1 MSKCKG
7 LKEGD
12 CKNTSG
18 CSFAKGK
25 VKQYC
30 REGRSEKITRFT
42 KVMNNRNNVQSKRI
56 SNNSNCKGLDKN
68 QCSSTEGCNYYDGKK
83 KKYCGKSRKLKDYKR
98 SNMVMKN
105 DYSNY
110 KVLNPTMNKSARV
123 SRLNMSV
130 QKMKMPNSHSQTSSL
145 HNSPKMQSYHMPDIH
160 IPTPHDDDSNDMSD
174 NLNNMVSVSKHEQAK
189 RNKMKNRQKY
199 WKTTKNK
206 NKNKK

>member
-1 MSKCKG
+1 MSNCKG
-7 LKEGD
+7 LKEKD

-30 REGRSEKITRFT
+30 RKGRSEKITGFT
-42 KVMNNRNNVQSKRI
+42 KVMNNRYNVQDTVLKRI

-110 KVLNPTMNKSARV
+110 KVLNPTFNKSARV

-130 QKMKMPNSHSQTSSL
+130 QKMIMPNSYSSTSS
-145 HNSPKMQSYHMPDIH
+145 SPKMQSYHMDDIN
-160 IPTPHDDDSNDMSD
+160 ISTPN
-174 NLNNMVSVSKHEQAK
+174 NLNNRVNKHEQAK
-189 RNKMKNRQKY
+189 RNKMKNRKKY
-199 WKTTKNK
+199 WKTK
-206 NKNKK
+206 KNKK